1 MRNDRSPV
9 GKDQQKR
16 KEELMKKAIFLLLAA
31 VLVITGCAVAKK
43 PNVLNLLVFEGY
55 ADKQWLDPFV
65 KETGATVNVSNATS
79 VDEIF
84 NKMAADG
91 GKGFDLATI
100 DTSLFQRYYEHKLI
114 LPIDILKLKNY
125 KNILPEFQNLKVTQF
140 EGKQYGVPYAWGT
153 IPLFWDETVI
163 AQKPDSWDI
172 MWDTKYKGKVL
183 LLDEPQNV
191 MVTMALKLGGF
202 KDLWNFSDEDFAKL
216 AEGFKTIA
224 PQLRTLT
231 TGATDAVDLIANHEA
246 VVGMAFGEQLKAQ
259 ASQKGLKV
267 DLTIPKEGG
276 IGWLDNWVISAGTQN
291 VELALKWI
299 DWCIRK
305 DNDKMM
311 SDLIGYPGASN
322 PAEGIDYAS
331 RCVWLQPRG
340 DYQKLTEKWS
350 EIKLMMSKK

>member
-1 MRNDRSPV
+1 
-9 GKDQQKR
+9 
-16 KEELMKKAIFLLLAA
+16 MKKALYLLVAIALLA
-31 VLVITGCAVAKK
+31 GCAGPKK
-43 PNVLNLLVFEGY
+43 PNALNLLVFEGY
-55 ADKQWLDPFV
+55 ADKSWLDPFV
-65 KETGATVNVSNATS
+65 KETGAVVNVTNATS

-91 GKGFDLATI
+91 GKGIDLATI
-100 DTSLFQRYYEHKLI
+100 DTSLFKRYYEHKLI
-114 LPIDILKLKNY
+114 SPITTSKLKNY
-125 KNILPEFQNLKVTQF
+125 KDVLPEFQNLKVTQF

-153 IPLFWDETVI
+153 IPLFWDESVI
-163 AQKPDSWDI
+163 KEKPDSWAL
-172 MWDTKYKGKVL
+172 MWDPRYKGKVL
-183 LLDEPQNV
+183 LLDEPQNAY
-191 MVTMALKLGGF
+191 VTMALKLGGF
-202 KDLWNFSDEDFAKL
+202 KDLWNFDDQDFSRL
-216 AEGFKTIA
+216 AEGFKSIA

-231 TGATDAVDLIANHEA
+231 TGATDAVNLIANHEA
-246 VVGMAFGEQLKAQ
+246 VIGMAFGEQLKSQ
-259 ASQKGLKV
+259 ALQKGLKV
-267 DLTIPKEGG
+267 NLTIPKEGG

-291 VELALKWI
+291 EDLALKWI

-350 EIKLMMSKK
+350 EVKLQMSKK